1 MKKKLTA
8 LITSAAMVISAVSYT
23 AITSFADTTGT
34 SSARQM
40 EYLDRGLVAV
50 DTGSGVYLSWR
61 LLGYESLEDQAF
73 DIYRDGS
80 RIYTTGAHDA
90 TCYTDSNGTA
100 SSSYIV
106 VPAGESISGEKA
118 VTPWNTNKAYTNG
131 GFSNSVAYKDILFDA
146 PEGGTVENQW
156 YSYKDSSGNT
166 VWAQKNENYTYS
178 ANDMSV
184 GDLDGDGEYEL
195 IVKWDPSNSQDNSLR
210 GFTSDVY
217 IDAYKLDGTR
227 LWRMDL
233 GCNIRAG
240 AHYTQFIVYDFD
252 GDGKSEIAFKTAPG
266 SKDGN
271 GNYVS
276 AAGKNITIDS
286 EKVTTADPY
295 GDTADYR
302 NSSGYILDGPEWL
315 TIFNG
320 ETGAALQTID
330 YDPPRNITSNWGDT
344 YGNRV
349 DRFLAGV
356 AYLDGKTPSLII
368 TRGYYTYAYA
378 AAYTWDGTNLTQQ
391 WLSSNEPVGTS
402 SSSGCTVKYA
412 DGTTKN
418 DKNKTLYGQGAHSL
432 SVADVDN
439 DGYDEIIFG
448 SAILDHDGTVL
459 LYDGR
464 GHGDAEHVSDFDN
477 DGRQEIFMVH
487 EEGKD
492 NDGATVPY
500 AVDIKRYNGDVM
512 KQAAAGDI
520 GRGVMANID
529 DDYALSS
536 GNLAAFWS
544 VADGTNLYNQN
555 GEVIGNIPNS
565 NGNIFENFFIYWDG
579 DLGREL
585 LDGTMIAKQDIDTN
599 ATTRIYYDRSNSS
612 FPDVS
617 SNNDTKKTPGLVADI
632 FGDWREEV
640 VYPLS
645 DGTGARIYFST
656 IPTTYRLTTL
666 MHDSQYRCAIAWQN
680 VGYNQPPHTSYY
692 IGSAALAKNGSTAL
706 NYLDPAVEFTEVTYP
721 NMPERTPKPTA
732 APSTPTPIPT
742 AAPTSIPLKN
752 TAEWD
757 FEDGDTAFTNIN
769 VDNATMTVIDGTDE
783 NTSKVLSITVASNI
797 SASSASRVERAQ
809 LDFSEYVQDSDSV
822 KVEFDAAD
830 FSAITDTRMNY
841 LLIDKNIRDNISS
854 GSDTATGTFY
864 QIGNTKSSN
873 GFTIN
878 GAMKTL
884 PSGIPQW
891 VHITVEVNYSDKNLS
906 YSVTS
911 LDGSETYFSA
921 EDISYYDE
929 TCTEVT
935 GIEII
940 NWAAS
945 STAYIDNIKVYAAEP
960 EPEPTLE
967 PTEVP
972 TPTPTV
978 EPTSAPTDAPTDAP
992 IETQTPATEKP
1003 VETQTPATETPAPT
1017 SYPEETPVPTENP
1030 GAGYIADYNF
1040 ENKYATIHCNTDQE
1054 NVIVIFAS
1062 YDDGK
1067 LINVKTVKMDLQK
1080 DTNRKPM
1087 ATDFENGETVK
1098 IFVWES
1104 LEKPN
1109 PIMDAK
1115 EFSSK

>member
-1 MKKKLTA
+1 MKKQLIA
-8 LITSAAMVISAVSYT
+8 LITAVTTAASAA
-23 AITSFADTTGT
+23 SFAVMTSYADDTAA
-34 SSARQM
+34 SARQM

-118 VTPWNTNKAYTNG
+118 VTPWNSSNYTSYGNSTYPTNQTSYM
-131 GFSNSVAYKDILFDA
+131 DI
-146 PEGGTVENQW
+146 PIVQPTGGT
-156 YSYKDSSGNT
+156 
-166 VWAQKNENYTYS
+166 AQDGIAYTYS
-178 ANDMSV
+178 ANDASV
-184 GDLDGDGEYEL
+184 GDLDGDGQYEL
-195 IVKWDPSNSQDNSLR
+195 VLKWDPSNSQDNSNS
-210 GFTSDVY
+210 GYTGNVY
-217 IDAYKLDGTR
+217 LDGYEINSDNTKY
-227 LWRMDL
+227 LWRIDL
-233 GCNIRAG
+233 GVNIRAG

-252 GDGKSEIAFKTAPG
+252 GDGKSEIVCKTAPG

-276 AAGKNITIDS
+276 AVGKNITTDS
-286 EKVTTADPY
+286 NYVTDTDPY
-295 GDTADYR
+295 GDLADYR
-302 NSSGYILDGPEWL
+302 NSNGYILDGPEWL
-315 TIFNG
+315 TIFDG
-320 ETGAALQTID
+320 ETGEALQTID
-330 YDPPRNITSNWGDT
+330 YDPPRSITSNWGDT

-356 AYLDGKTPSLII
+356 AYLDGKTPSLIM

-418 DKNKTLYGQGAHSL
+418 DKTKTLYGQGAHSL

-477 DGRQEIFMVH
+477 DGQQEIFMVH
-487 EEGKD
+487 EEGKGNYEKD
-492 NDGATVPY
+492 SDGNYVLDDDGEKILVTIPY

-512 KQAAAGDI
+512 TQAAAGDV
-520 GRGVMANID
+520 GRGIMGNFLD
-529 DDYALSS
+529 SSETGKLSQ
-536 GNLAAFWS
+536 FWS
-544 VADGTNLYNQN
+544 SSVSGAYNFDGTSA
-555 GEVIGNIPNS
+555 GDKPDFI
-565 NGNIFENFFIYWDG
+565 NFAIYWDA

-585 LDGTMIAKQDIDTN
+585 LDENKLGKYT
-599 ATTRIYYDRSNSS
+599 SS
-612 FPDVS
+612 GWKRFKWGSEGSYFPGAS
-617 SNNDTKKTPGLVADI
+617 SNNGSKSTPCLSADI

-640 VYPLS
+640 IFK
-645 DGTGARIYFST
+645 TGDDNLRLYMSC
-656 IPTTYRLTTL
+656 IPTSYRLTTL

-742 AAPTSIPLKN
+742 AAPTSIPLTK

-769 VDNATMTVIDGTDE
+769 ADNATMTVIDSTDE

-797 SASSASRVERAQ
+797 SAGSASRVERAQ

-841 LLIDKNIRDNISS
+841 LLIDKNIRNTITS
-854 GSDTATGTFY
+854 GSDTATGSFY
-864 QIGNTKSSN
+864 QIGNTKTSN

-884 PSGIPQW
+884 PSDIPQW

-911 LDGSETYFSA
+911 LDGSGTYFSA
-921 EDISYYDE
+921 EDVSYYDE

-972 TPTPTV
+972 TPMPTAAPIQTPTPTV
-978 EPTSAPTDAPTDAP
+978 TPAIEPTSTPTATPTDAP
-992 IETQTPATEKP
+992 IETQTPATE
-1003 VETQTPATETPAPT
+1003 TPTPTVTPTAAP
-1017 SYPEETPVPTENP
+1017 
-1030 GAGYIADYNF
+1030 ADYPYTIDSVTKTDTGFTVNVSENEPSEGTAVVIIALYDSEGTLKGVNF
-1040 ENKYATIHCNTDQE
+1040 KELNDT
-1054 NVIVIFAS
+1054 
-1062 YDDGK
+1062 
-1067 LINVKTVKMDLQK
+1067 LTVSIEMNDVQCDKKAVFIWSSMEKMQ
-1080 DTNRKPM
+1080 PM
-1087 ATDFENGETVK
+1087 SE
-1098 IFVWES
+1098 
-1104 LEKPN
+1104 PY
-1109 PIMDAK
+1109 K
-1115 EFSSK
+1115 E